1 MLSSCQQLLAWCFNN
16 NLSIACRHFAHF
28 AAVIA
33 EAPGQCLR
41 YCFDEGAEPL
51 WPSRTNIPTLQE
63 IPACQH
69 CGSNRRFEFQ
79 VRMLCL
85 CCVFHRQSTDQ
96 SVHAQHGCI
105 LLQGGAAH
113 QNQSL
118 RMTYRTPLAG
128 LSATLP

>member
-1 MLSSCQQLLAWCFNN
+1 MAALDGSYQLLRSIILQAYALAYYHHFSSWHGALVNN

-51 WPSRTNIPTLQE
+51 WPSGTNIPTLQD

-69 CGSNRRFEFQ
+69 CGSDRRFEFQ

-85 CCVFHRQSTDQ
+85 CCVFERQLTDQ
-96 SVHAQHGCI
+96 SVYA
-105 LLQGGAAH
+105 
-113 QNQSL
+113 
-118 RMTYRTPLAG
+118 
-128 LSATLP
+128 